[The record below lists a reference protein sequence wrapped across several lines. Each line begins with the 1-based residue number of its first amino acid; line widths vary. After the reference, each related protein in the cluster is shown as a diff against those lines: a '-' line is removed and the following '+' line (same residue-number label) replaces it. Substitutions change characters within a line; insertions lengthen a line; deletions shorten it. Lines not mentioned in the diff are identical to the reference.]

1 VLAVVAALG
10 SALCYA
16 LASVLQQR
24 AAAAEPL
31 DQSLRVG
38 LLTRLMLRPLWVLG
52 IGADVLGYVL
62 QFIALGHGTLVVV
75 QPLLVSGLLFA
86 LPFGALVSGRRME
99 RRDWVGG
106 GAVVVGL
113 ALFLVVAAPA
123 KGRPVA
129 SGVTLAAIGV
139 ATAVAAGALLLVAR
153 GRNGSPRAMLLATA
167 GGLLYGFT
175 AALTKTA
182 AHLLDRG
189 VVHLLTSWPTYAL
202 VAGGALGL
210 LVTQSAFQ
218 AAPLAASLP
227 MLTVVDPLASI
238 AIGAFAFGENIASSP
253 VAVLAEV
260 AGLAMLVW
268 GVFTLARSPLVSGAR
283 QGV

>member
-1 VLAVVAALG
+1 VW
-10 SALCYA
+10 
-16 LASVLQQR
+16 QQR

-31 DQSLRVG
+31 DQSLRIG
-38 LLTRLMLRPLWVLG
+38 LLARLARRPLWVLG
-52 IGADVLGYVL
+52 IVADVLGYVL

-86 LPFGALVSGRRME
+86 LPLGALVSGKRME

-106 GAVVVGL
+106 GAVVAGL
-113 ALFLVVAAPA
+113 AIFLVVANPA

-129 SGVTLAAIGV
+129 SDSTLAAIGI
-139 ATAVAAGALLLVAR
+139 AVAVVAGVLLLAAR
-153 GRNGSPRAMLLATA
+153 GKEGARRAMLLATT

-182 AHLLDRG
+182 AHLLDQG
-189 VVHLLTSWPTYAL
+189 VGHLLTSWPTYAL
-202 VAGGALGL
+202 VAGGALGM

-218 AAPLAASLP
+218 AAPLVASLP
-227 MLTVVDPLASI
+227 MLTVVDPIASI
-238 AIGAFAFGENIASSP
+238 AIGAFAFGEGIASSP
-253 VAVLAEV
+253 VAVVTEV
-260 AGLAMLVW
+260 AGLGLLVW
-268 GVFTLARSPLVSGAR
+268 GVFALARSPLVSGAR